1 MSWTAAIVLVILWLL
16 LFSALKVAV
25 WPVHLLLAAAV
36 VAAVMAAVKQVKQLK
51 K

>member
-16 LFSALKVAV
+16 LFSALKIAA
-25 WPVHLLLAAAV
+25 WPVHLLLAGAV
-36 VAAVMAAVKQVKQLK
+36 LAAVMASVKQLK